1 MLYITFFISWQAN
14 VDIMEQMDETGSLL
28 VPHII
33 YEEETFIT
41 YNPWQNQGTQEYLT
55 IFTSPHA

>member
-1 MLYITFFISWQAN
+1 
-14 VDIMEQMDETGSLL
+14 MEQMDETGSLL